1 MRFPVIVALL
11 TLLVSFAFGQTSN
24 PAALE
29 AERRML
35 VHLEEKHRMAKAEH
49 TRAPRDAAK
58 RKAYIDT
65 TLKLGIETMT
75 ALSMPPREKY
85 PKALR
90 LFREV
95 LRVDPKN
102 KEATKWRDQI
112 VEIYRSMGRPVPT

>member
-1 MRFPVIVALL
+1 MRFAVIFALL
-11 TLLVSFAFGQTSN
+11 TLFAGFAIGQTSN
-24 PAALE
+24 RAALE

-35 VHLEEKHRMAKAEH
+35 VQLEEQYQKAKTEH

-58 RKAYIDT
+58 RKAYIDVT
-65 TLKLGIETMT
+65 MKLGVETMT

-102 KEATKWRDQI
+102 KEAAKWRDQI
-112 VEIYRSMGRPVPT
+112 VDIYRSMGRPVPT

>member
-1 MRFPVIVALL
+1 MRFAMIFVLL
-11 TLLVSFAFGQTSN
+11 TLLAGFAVGQASN
-24 PAALE
+24 RAAIE
-29 AERRML
+29 AEKRML
-35 VHLEEKHRMAKAEH
+35 VQLEEEYRKAKTEH

-58 RKAYIDT
+58 RKAYVDAT
-65 TLKLGIETMT
+65 MKLGMETMT

-102 KEATKWRDQI
+102 KEAAKWRDQI
-112 VEIYRSMGRPVPT
+112 VDIYRSMGRPVPT